1 MLSLELLLEVLS
13 LLLLLMR
20 TSHYQHRRS
29 GGKSNGQL
37 AINVQLGQLTR
48 FVLFRIK
55 INKRINRQCAKKSL
69 DRTNCA
75 HDIFHCQQINE
86 RPWYITRSLNISA
99 RWRFSHDRSYRRW
112 NCQWLIALI
121 VNAPIGGWPMV
132 NLQCTRDSIEIEKIC
147 STTQTIKHGW
157 TFLRMTG
164 STCNYLIDLIWKYSS
179 SSSSP

>member
-1 MLSLELLLEVLS
+1 MGKFTAEGLGRNWRDAHWIFVLLLPFLPMLSLELLLEVLS

-37 AINVQLGQLTR
+37 AINVQLDQLAR

-55 INKRINRQCAKKSL
+55 INKRINSQCAKKSL

-86 RPWYITRSLNISA
+86 RPWYIARSLNMSTLEIFPWPIVSA
-99 RWRFSHDRSYRRW
+99 LELSMT
-112 NCQWLIALI
+112 NC
-121 VNAPIGGWPMV
+121 IG
-132 NLQCTRDSIEIEKIC
+132 R
-147 STTQTIKHGW
+147 
-157 TFLRMTG
+157 
-164 STCNYLIDLIWKYSS
+164 
-179 SSSSP
+179 